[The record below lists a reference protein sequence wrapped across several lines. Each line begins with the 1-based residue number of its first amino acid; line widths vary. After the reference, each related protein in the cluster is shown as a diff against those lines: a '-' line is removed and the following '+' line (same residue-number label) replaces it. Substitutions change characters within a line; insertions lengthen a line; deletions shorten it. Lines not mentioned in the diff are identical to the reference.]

1 MIRNKASRFVY
12 AGLFLILF
20 PSSAFSKIEFCGDL
34 TLVSKYIW
42 RGFDTISDDR
52 PAIQPSCTL
61 NFGKSGFW
69 LNLWSA
75 IALADT
81 NFVEADVIAGYSRDL
96 FDRLTLSAGGGY
108 YTFPSLTGW
117 PDRSSTTPEIYTG
130 ITVCFVPF
138 SPTWTIY
145 YDFNLGDGIYSTF
158 SLNQLFQ
165 IKNQTLNPSITV
177 GYTNQYHKIGV
188 EQGWSDINFG
198 VSADFALKNITI
210 SPSVNYVIV
219 PNQTIN
225 DENEFWVGLKVCW
238 ATKETD

>member
-1 MIRNKASRFVY
+1 MIQNRTSLYFYTGAF
-12 AGLFLILF
+12 LFLF
-20 PSSAFSKIEFCGDL
+20 TSHAFSQIGVQSDL

-52 PAIQPSCTL
+52 PAIQPSFTL

-81 NFVEADVIAGYSRDL
+81 NFVEADLIAGYSQNL
-96 FDRLTLSAGGGY
+96 SDRITLSAGGGY
-108 YTFPSLTGW
+108 FTFPSLTGW
-117 PDRSSTTPEIYTG
+117 PDENSTTPEIYTG
-130 ITVCFVPF
+130 ITACFVPC

-158 SLNQLFQ
+158 SLNRVFQ
-165 IKNQTLNPSITV
+165 VKSQTLYPSITF
-177 GYTNQYHKIGV
+177 GYTNQYHEIGV
-188 EQGWSDINFG
+188 ERGWSDINFG
-198 VSADFALKNITI
+198 LSSDFALKSITL

-219 PNQTIN
+219 PNHTIN
-225 DENEFWVGLKVCW
+225 DENEFWVGLRIAW
-238 ATKETD
+238 GSGE